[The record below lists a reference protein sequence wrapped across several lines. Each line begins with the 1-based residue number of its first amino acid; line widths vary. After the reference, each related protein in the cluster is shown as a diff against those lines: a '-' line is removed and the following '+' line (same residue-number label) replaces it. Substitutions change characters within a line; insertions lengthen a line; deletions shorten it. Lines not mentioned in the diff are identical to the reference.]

1 VTSCGIAG
9 TVHPEKNK
17 QPGAPYVMANYF
29 NIGKIVAV
37 HGLEGEMI
45 LLHKMGDCRPL
56 KDAGVLFIEEKKN
69 SFLPWFIEK
78 VRTKSSEELF
88 VKLEGI
94 ATREAAARL
103 ISRQVYLDEQNFR
116 AQVKDDSVLYY
127 LGFSVEDRQA
137 GMLGTVAEV
146 VELPGQL
153 LIKVYQDEHEL
164 LIPLNESTLVTIDTK
179 KRTVYVDL
187 PEGLLDIYRS

>member
-1 VTSCGIAG
+1 
-9 TVHPEKNK
+9 
-17 QPGAPYVMANYF
+17 MANYF

-45 LLHKMGDCRPL
+45 LLHKMGASGPL
-56 KDAGVLFIEEKKN
+56 KDVGVLFIEEKKN

-78 VRTKSSEELF
+78 VRPKSTEELF
-88 VKLEGI
+88 LKLEGI

-103 ISRQVYLDEQNFR
+103 LSRQVYLDEQHFR
-116 AQVKDDSVLYY
+116 AQVKEDSVLYY
-127 LGFSVEDRQA
+127 LGFRVEDRQA
-137 GMLGTVAEV
+137 GGLGTVAEV

-153 LIKVYQDEHEL
+153 LVKVYHDSHEL
-164 LIPLNESTLVTIDTK
+164 LIPLNQSTLVTIDTK

-187 PEGLLDIYRS
+187 PDGLLDIYRT